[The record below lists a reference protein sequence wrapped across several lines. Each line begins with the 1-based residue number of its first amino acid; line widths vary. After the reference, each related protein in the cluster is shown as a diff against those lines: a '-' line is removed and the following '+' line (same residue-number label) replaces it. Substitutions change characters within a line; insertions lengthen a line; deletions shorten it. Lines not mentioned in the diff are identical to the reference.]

1 MTISLGNDEESAR
14 LSLHYI
20 ENLFYEEDAS
30 TFELPLIDGAASVAV
45 GNKPM
50 QNRFYNSLTISSENY
65 YGEVRITRDEI
76 LKLIKKFELFIKDGL
91 NSDATGNEALPL

>member
-1 MTISLGNDEESAR
+1 MVYLLRLDTFSTLDKPMTISLGNDEESAR

-50 QNRFYNSLTISSENY
+50 QNRFLQFTNNFFGELLWRSQNY
-65 YGEVRITRDEI
+65 KR
-76 LKLIKKFELFIKDGL
+76 
-91 NSDATGNEALPL
+91 